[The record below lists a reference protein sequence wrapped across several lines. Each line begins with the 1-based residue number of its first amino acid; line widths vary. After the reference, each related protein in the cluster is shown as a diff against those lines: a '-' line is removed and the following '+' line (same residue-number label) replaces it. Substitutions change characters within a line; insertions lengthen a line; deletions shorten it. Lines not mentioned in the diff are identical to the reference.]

1 MQVWTVTYRVMKN
14 GELKY
19 KIRKDNLDF
28 LPEPKTRG
36 VKEISFLSETEANK
50 FIEQLKKENC

>member
-1 MQVWTVTYRVMKN
+1 MKN